1 MKLLSI
7 ARFLAH
13 MYLRTT
19 CCSLVYNFDVS
30 FSAPISPQ
38 SDTITVDFAK
48 MLPEL
53 DLNVHASVTNFEIF
67 DVWTKETHGPAATY
81 SALVG
86 GHDTV
91 FLIVTPSAL

>member
-19 CCSLVYNFDVS
+19 CCSLVYNFDAS

-48 MLPEL
+48 MLPDF
-53 DLNVHASVTNFEIF
+53 DLGASSDAPVNFEIF
-67 DVWTKETHGPAATY
+67 DVWTKEKHAPAPTF
-81 SALVG
+81 SAVVG

-91 FLIVTPSAL
+91 LLIVTPSA